1 MSRELSDYKGSVSTF
16 KMYLQYCPD
25 AVTYLLDRC
34 LNIECMEQVH
44 FQLVCKITI
53 LMYFFKNSKLDKF
66 SLFVFYSLFLMF
78 QVQGCIFLDFFLFD
92 PNCPMRCSSE
102 LAMVKILV
110 QSGKEKFIIH
120 PLVEIFMKMKWK
132 KTWFLY
138 WIYLTLF
145 SLFFFALTAYSLAHY
160 GALTAYSVPSING
173 SMMETGYKFDYGDQ
187 KTGWW

>member
-1 MSRELSDYKGSVSTF
+1 
-16 KMYLQYCPD
+16 
-25 AVTYLLDRC
+25 
-34 LNIECMEQVH
+34 
-44 FQLVCKITI
+44 
-53 LMYFFKNSKLDKF
+53 
-66 SLFVFYSLFLMF
+66 
-78 QVQGCIFLDFFLFD
+78 
-92 PNCPMRCSSE
+92 MRCSSE
-102 LAMVKILV
+102 LAMVKTLV